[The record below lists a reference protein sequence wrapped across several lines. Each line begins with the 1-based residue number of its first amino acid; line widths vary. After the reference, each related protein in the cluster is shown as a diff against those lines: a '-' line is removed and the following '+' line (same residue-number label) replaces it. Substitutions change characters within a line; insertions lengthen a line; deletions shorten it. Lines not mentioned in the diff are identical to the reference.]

1 MYMDTTGQ
9 DVGDMTS
16 GKNGS
21 VVYTNNDHVEWNLP
35 TSKTEQQDTTLHRTK
50 AATKILCHLIL
61 SAICGEGQLRTG
73 KGFIL

>member
-1 MYMDTTGQ
+1 MVLLCTQTMI
-9 DVGDMTS
+9 MLS
-16 GKNGS
+16 GI
-21 VVYTNNDHVEWNLP
+21 YQHP
-35 TSKTEQQDTTLHRTK
+35 RREQQDTTLHRTK